1 MFQQLDD
8 EHPTR
13 ATRRGWLVRS
23 SSLSAALGW
32 FGFNQAA
39 HAGEDTPLAQP
50 DAPTPKGFMH
60 EAFAMKELAVA
71 RGDQGYGA
79 ILVRDGRIV
88 GAAPSRVVVNRDPT
102 AHAEMEAIRD
112 TARRLQT
119 RDLGGCVM
127 YSSSPPCP
135 MCEAA
140 AYWAGVAQLYHG
152 SGITDGGRPRL
163 C

>member
-1 MFQQLDD
+1 MLQQADD

-13 ATRRGWLVRS
+13 ATRRRWLALS
-23 SSLSAALGW
+23 MLSATLGW
-32 FGFNQAA
+32 IGVARA
-39 HAGEDTPLAQP
+39 EDTLVQP
-50 DAPTPKGFMH
+50 DEPTPEGFMQT
-60 EAFAMKELAVA
+60 AFAMKELAVA

-79 ILVRDGRIV
+79 ILVKDGEIV

-119 RDLGGCVM
+119 RDLGGCIM

-152 SGITDGGRPRL
+152 SGIADGGRPRL

>member
-1 MFQQLDD
+1 MIQPPGDD
-8 EHPTR
+8 R
-13 ATRRGWLVRS
+13 AAQATRRGWLVRLS
-23 SSLSAALGW
+23 ALSAAFAW
-32 FGFNQAA
+32 FGLARTS
-39 HAGEDTPLAQP
+39 HADDDAPLAQP
-50 DAPTPKGFMH
+50 DEPTPDGFMQA
-60 EAFAMKELAVA
+60 AFAMKDLAVA

-79 ILVRDGRIV
+79 VLVRDGQIV

-119 RDLGGCVM
+119 RDLGGCIM